1 MPLVAG
7 VDSSTQS
14 TKVLIIDTETAQIVR
29 QGKAPHPNGTEVDPH
44 SWLDAL
50 RSAIAEAGGSTIF
63 PASPWVASSTA
74 W

>member
-14 TKVLIIDTETAQIVR
+14 TKVLIINTETAQIVR

-44 SWLDAL
+44 AWLDAL
-50 RSAIAEAGGSTIF
+50 RSAIS
-63 PASPWVASSTA
+63 
-74 W
+74 